1 MRRFILIYFLKQSVI
16 FHIFTFCEIWRFPLS
31 LLQRWFGPT
40 LVLKP
45 GTVLISDVLTF
56 VSLRVWNWI
65 RIVIWTHRCW
75 VLIFPDASFILFY
88 FILFPL
94 FFLHLFVCCQHFE
107 SFLPPAASCDSEG
120 FGQFVIFILY
130 FKNKFNNKHSETFHV
145 FKIWHQNILNIYNLF
160 LLLNLWEFFL
170 LMKRFLRHSELFFCS
185 VWFWKF
191 LLKWSFSSGLWNWI
205 RHIVHW
211 NFDLDSFLFWSL
223 KATFSRWKSTNI

>member
-1 MRRFILIYFLKQSVI
+1 MKSEGFLFLSFSAGLDPLWFWSLELFSSVTFWHLYLWESETGSGSSSGLIAAEFSYFQ
-16 FHIFTFCEIWRFPLS
+16 TP
-31 LLQRWFGPT
+31 
-40 LVLKP
+40 
-45 GTVLISDVLTF
+45 
-56 VSLRVWNWI
+56 
-65 RIVIWTHRCW
+65 
-75 VLIFPDASFILFY
+75 FILFY
-88 FILFPL
+88 FISSI
-94 FFLHLFVCCQHFE
+94 FLHLFVCCQHFE

-160 LLLNLWEFFL
+160 LLLNLWQFFL

-205 RHIVHW
+205 CHIIHW